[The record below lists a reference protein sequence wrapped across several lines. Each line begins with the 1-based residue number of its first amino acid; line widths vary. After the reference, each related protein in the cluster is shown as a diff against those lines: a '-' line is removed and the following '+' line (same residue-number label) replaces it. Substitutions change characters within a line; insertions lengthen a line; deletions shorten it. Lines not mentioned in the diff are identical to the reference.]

1 MPQTSRRDKRTRSP
15 NAERC
20 PYRASMGVPVG
31 RAYRAMGW
39 IAKRLAATGES
50 VRGAVACG
58 AGRREARHAPSGA
71 LGTSVLAYGSHRRA
85 GEAGAGDAPS
95 SIRSGGFGSPSRRCR
110 YLLMRGLCHAI
121 CRLHDALP
129 KLFGLI
135 SKHLGLPTDELA
147 RKLSEFLRLAHADH
161 PLGKVE
167 RIEERFF
174 DQEHGALANDRRL
187 LIHAFG
193 RLASDHEHA
202 LESGLAL
209 AQILFGDFAH
219 PVHAVGCR
227 LHRSFGILLSE
238 IRWTFG
244 HSFRLL
250 QSWSGLELI

>member
-1 MPQTSRRDKRTRSP
+1 MVAPRPTSNNSRSFPASTSVAAP
-15 NAERC
+15 NRSVAGN
-20 PYRASMGVPVG
+20 GVPVPSSVTLKSCAQAADVKA
-31 RAYRAMGW
+31 RQADT
-39 IAKRLAATGES
+39 ITKRRTMPIPRLHW
-50 VRGAVACG
+50 G
-58 AGRREARHAPSGA
+58 AGRASLSGNGLDRKAARRCA
-71 LGTSVLAYGSHRRA
+71 
-85 GEAGAGDAPS
+85 
-95 SIRSGGFGSPSRRCR
+95 SGGFRSPSRRCR
-110 YLLMRGLCHAI
+110 DLLMRGLCHVI

-129 KLFGLI
+129 NLLGLI
-135 SKHLGLPTDELA
+135 SEHLGLPTDELA
-147 RKLSEFLRLAHADH
+147 LKLSEFLRLAHANH

-167 RIEERFF
+167 RVEERFF
-174 DQEHGALANDRRL
+174 GQEHGALANDHRL

-193 RLASDHEHA
+193 RLAGDHEHA

>member
-1 MPQTSRRDKRTRSP
+1 MVAPRPTSNNSRSFPASTSVAAP
-15 NAERC
+15 NR
-20 PYRASMGVPVG
+20 SVVGNGVPVPSSVTLKSCAQAADVKARQADTITKRRTMPIPRLHG
-31 RAYRAMGW
+31 VPIRRAYRAMGW

-58 AGRREARHAPSGA
+58 AGRREARHAPSVA
-71 LGTSVLAYGSHRRA
+71 LG
-85 GEAGAGDAPS
+85 
-95 SIRSGGFGSPSRRCR
+95 
-110 YLLMRGLCHAI
+110 M
-121 CRLHDALP
+121 
-129 KLFGLI
+129 I

-147 RKLSEFLRLAHADH
+147 LKLSEFLRLAHADH

-167 RIEERFF
+167 RVVERFF
-174 DQEHGALANDRRL
+174 GQEHGALANDRRL

-193 RLASDHEHA
+193 RLAGDHEHA

-219 PVHAVGCR
+219 PIHAVGCR

-250 QSWSGLELI
+250 QSQSDLNLI

>member
-1 MPQTSRRDKRTRSP
+1 MRPASRRDKRTRSP

-20 PYRASMGVPVG
+20 PYRASTGVPVG

-39 IAKRLAATGES
+39 IVKRRGATGPRVLGAS
-50 VRGAVACG
+50 ACRTGAWADVR
-58 AGRREARHAPSGA
+58 RRDA
-71 LGTSVLAYGSHRRA
+71 RRA
-85 GEAGAGDAPS
+85 SERSPYARRCS
-95 SIRSGGFGSPSRRCR
+95 VSGGFGSPSRRCR
-110 YLLMRGLCHAI
+110 YLLMRGLCHVI

-147 RKLSEFLRLAHADH
+147 LKLSEFLRLAHANH

-167 RIEERFF
+167 RIEKRFF
-174 DQEHGALANDRRL
+174 GQEHGALANDRRL

-193 RLASDHEHA
+193 RLAGDHEHA
-202 LESGLAL
+202 LASGLAL

-238 IRWTFG
+238 IRCTFG